1 MNFFQK
7 CVETVVYSMIIF
19 QKCFE
24 TVVYSMI
31 SFQNYEETVVYS
43 MFSKLVAVAAYCAMH
58 RRRPSLF
65 A

>member
-1 MNFFQK
+1 MKF
-7 CVETVVYSMIIF
+7 F

-43 MFSKLVAVAAYCAMH
+43 MFSFRTYEETVVYSMFSKLVAVATCCAMH